1 MTAIRLLSLHQLT
14 ALDASPAELVQIAA
28 QLGLDAVCLFTDVPE
43 RARSIYP
50 AVARADVDA
59 LRAAMTAADIILSNV
74 EVFPLDRDDE
84 PHRFDQ
90 GLAIGAAL
98 GATRA
103 TAHIHDA
110 DLSRAIGRF
119 GAFCD
124 VAAGHGIDAGLEFNA
139 FSSVADAAT
148 AETIVREAGR
158 ANGRIVLDMLHHVR
172 SGGTA
177 ADVRQIADLVDFAQ
191 LCDGPAAIA
200 DDRRWHE
207 AVSERMLPGEGAFPL
222 VDLIQALRAD
232 TIIDLECPRKAAMKA
247 GEAAV
252 ERCRRA
258 ATAARTLLDRI
269 DR

>member
-1 MTAIRLLSLHQLT
+1 MTARTWSLHQLT
-14 ALDASPAELVQIAA
+14 ALDASPAELVRIAA

-43 RARSIYP
+43 RSRRIYP
-50 AVARADVDA
+50 AVARAQVGKM
-59 LRAAMTAADIILSNV
+59 RAELTEAGIVLSNI

-84 PHRFDQ
+84 PHRFDE

-103 TAHIHDA
+103 TTHIHGA
-110 DLSRAIGRF
+110 DLSCAIARF

-124 VAAGHGIDAGLEFNA
+124 IAAQHDVDAGLEFNA
-139 FSSVADAAT
+139 FSAVTDAAV
-148 AETIVREAGR
+148 AETIVRAAGR

-177 ADVRQIADLVDFAQ
+177 ADVSRIADLVDFAQ
-191 LCDGPAAIA
+191 ICDGPATIA
-200 DDRRWHE
+200 NDGRWHE

-222 VDLIQALRAD
+222 VELITALREDA
-232 TIIDLECPRKAAMKA
+232 IIDIECPLKAAMKA
-247 GEAAV
+247 GEGAF

-258 ATAARTLLDRI
+258 ADAARTLLDRI